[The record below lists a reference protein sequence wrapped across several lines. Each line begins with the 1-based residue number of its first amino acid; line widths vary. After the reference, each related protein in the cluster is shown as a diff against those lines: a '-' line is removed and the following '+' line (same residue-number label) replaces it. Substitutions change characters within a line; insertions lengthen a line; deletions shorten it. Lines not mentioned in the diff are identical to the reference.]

1 MSITNSF
8 YTSYDTRELPGF
20 NEDAEIQTTKH
31 EIKKIKKDTVSSTQ
45 NAIRIAAQAESTGVD
60 ILERL
65 GVQKEKLLD
74 TEENLEEADI
84 EIQVA
89 GEKVRK
95 IKRLNRSLW
104 GIIRNPFAMIRRKRR
119 IQRIEERRVLLA
131 EAKRERGKVVD
142 ILKVEEA
149 NPTIE
154 VTEEREKY
162 DSATATQPL
171 KRAERR
177 RYQFEAN
184 SDDEE
189 IENEIEENIEHL
201 YGAAIRLKNVG
212 IAIGQELDAQSTLVQ
227 RIVVK
232 VDRNEDEVALNS
244 HRQDRLRRK

>member
-1 MSITNSF
+1 V
-8 YTSYDTRELPGF
+8 
-20 NEDAEIQTTKH
+20 
-31 EIKKIKKDTVSSTQ
+31 KKDTISSTQ

-84 EIQVA
+84 QIQVA

-104 GIIRNPFAMIRRKRR
+104 GIIRNPFAMIRRARR
-119 IQRIEERRVLLA
+119 IQRIEERRAQLA
-131 EAKRERGKVVD
+131 EAKRERREGTNIPQMDHQTPQMESGNDSNKD
-142 ILKVEEA
+142 E
-149 NPTIE
+149 PT
-154 VTEEREKY
+154 
-162 DSATATQPL
+162 SAIVPQQQNT
-171 KRAERR
+171 KRM
-177 RYQFEAN
+177 RYQFEAD
-184 SDDEE
+184 SEDEAME
-189 IENEIEENIEHL
+189 DEIEENIEHL
-201 YGAAIRLKNVG
+201 YGATIRLKNVG
-212 IAIGQELDAQSTLVQ
+212 LAISQELDAQSTLVK